1 MVTRVGIIDCK
12 IDSDI
17 EAFYKSLSNP
27 LNLKEINSIKF
38 LNDLC
43 SKSLNMTV

>member
-1 MVTRVGIIDCK
+1 MVTRVGIIDCNT
-12 IDSDI
+12 DSDI
-17 EAFYKSLSNP
+17 ESFYKLLSNP
-27 LNLKEINSIKF
+27 LNLKEIKVIEF